1 MSERELGVF
10 VSAFARNMI
19 HTLLRVCARMNG
31 LEDLF
36 AELQKLLPH
45 QQLDITAVREEQ
57 LLGLEASAPE
67 VSWNH

>member
-1 MSERELGVF
+1 
-10 VSAFARNMI
+10 MI

-31 LEDLF
+31 LKDLF

-57 LLGLEASAPE
+57 LLGLEVCAPE
-67 VSWNH
+67 VSRNHK